1 MTRAAHRTSRGRD
14 GAHRFE
20 AGLPLPR
27 YPFAS
32 DLSKI
37 PLEDL
42 IPGPEHNAGTGLD
55 VLQRFF
61 EVAQAM
67 RGPHE
72 IRMEDQRHDSS
83 RVACIGI
90 QLLKLVDRTTLVF
103 RRSVMLNGDHSN
115 IIEFHCIRD
124 ADELA
129 AARF

>member
-14 GAHRFE
+14 RAHRFE
-20 AGLPLPR
+20 AGLALPR
-27 YPFAS
+27 NPFAF

-61 EVAQAM
+61 EVAEAM
-67 RGPHE
+67 GGPHE

-83 RVACIGI
+83 RVARIGI
-90 QLLKLVDRTTLVF
+90 QLLKLVDRTILVF
-103 RRSVMLNGDHSN
+103 RCSVMLN
-115 IIEFHCIRD
+115 
-124 ADELA
+124 
-129 AARF
+129 